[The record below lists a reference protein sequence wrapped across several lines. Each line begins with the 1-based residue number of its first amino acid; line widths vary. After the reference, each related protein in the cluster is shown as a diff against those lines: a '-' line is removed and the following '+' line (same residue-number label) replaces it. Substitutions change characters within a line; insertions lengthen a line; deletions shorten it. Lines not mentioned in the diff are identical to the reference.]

1 MLYLVKR
8 LTKKDEFK
16 LYVSWSGNLER
27 KKLMSKA
34 KILVTGIIPEQG
46 LVELKKNFDVF
57 YNSEIETR
65 EWILEHL
72 HEYDGLLL
80 MGTKADKELI
90 DAAGSNMKII
100 TANGVGFDHIDIEY
114 AKNKGIVVS
123 NCPTGVRIPTAEM
136 TFALILAAVRRL
148 HFYDKIVRSGNWVDV
163 SKQEYMGMSLQG
175 KTLGVYGMGRI
186 GSEVAKFCQAI
197 GMNVIYNDPHKLSPE
212 LEKRL
217 DVKYVDF
224 TTLVKE
230 SDVIT
235 LHAPALPSTTGI
247 FNAEVFDQMKNTA
260 YIVNA
265 ARGALIKQDD
275 LIDAL
280 KNHKIAGAGLDVFE
294 TEPKVPAALRELD
307 NVILSPHAGTGTL
320 EARTAI
326 AKEASN
332 NLISFFKDGKPVNWV
347 NK

>member
-1 MLYLVKR
+1 
-8 LTKKDEFK
+8 
-16 LYVSWSGNLER
+16 
-27 KKLMSKA
+27 MSKA

-46 LVELKKNFDVF
+46 LEELKKDFDVF
-57 YNSEIETR
+57 YEPKIETR

-90 DAAGSNMKII
+90 DAGSNLKII
-100 TANGVGFDHIDIEY
+100 TANGVGFDHIDIKY
-114 AKNKGIVVS
+114 AKSKGIVVS
-123 NCPTGVRIPTAEM
+123 NCPTGVRVPTAEM
-136 TFALILAAVRRL
+136 TFALILATVRRL
-148 HFYDKIVRSGNWVDV
+148 YFYDKVVRSGKWIDV
-163 SKQEYMGMSLQG
+163 SEQKYMGMSLQG

-186 GSEVAKFCQAI
+186 GSEVAKFCQVL
-197 GMNVIYNDPHKLSPE
+197 GMNVIYNDPHKLTPE

-224 TTLVKE
+224 NTLVKE

-247 FNAEVFDQMKNTA
+247 FNAAVFAQMKDTA
-260 YIVNA
+260 YIINA
-265 ARGALIKQDD
+265 ARGVLIKQDD
-275 LIDAL
+275 LINAL
-280 KNHKIAGAGLDVFE
+280 KNHEIAGAGLDVFE
-294 TEPKVPAALRELD
+294 TEPEIPEALRELD
-307 NVILSPHAGTGTL
+307 NVIMSPHAGTGTL

-332 NLISFFKDGKPVNWV
+332 NLISFLKDGKAVNWV

>member
-1 MLYLVKR
+1 
-8 LTKKDEFK
+8 
-16 LYVSWSGNLER
+16 
-27 KKLMSKA
+27 MSKA
-34 KILVTGIIPEQG
+34 KVLVTGIIPEQG
-46 LVELKKNFDVF
+46 LEELKKDFDVF
-57 YNSEIETR
+57 YEPEIETR
-65 EWILEHL
+65 EWILKHL

-90 DAAGSNMKII
+90 DAGSNLKII

-114 AKNKGIVVS
+114 AKRKGIVVS
-123 NCPTGVRIPTAEM
+123 NCPAGVRVPTAEM
-136 TFALILAAVRRL
+136 TFALILATVRRL
-148 HFYDKIVRSGNWVDV
+148 YFYDKVVRSGNWIDV
-163 SKQEYMGMSLQG
+163 SEQKYMGMSLQG

-197 GMNVIYNDPHKLSPE
+197 GMNVIYNDPHKLTPE
-212 LEKRL
+212 LEKQL

-224 TTLVKE
+224 DTLVKE

-247 FNAEVFDQMKNTA
+247 FNADVFDQMKDTA

-265 ARGALIKQDD
+265 ARGVLIKQDD

-294 TEPKVPAALRELD
+294 TEPEVPEALRELD
-307 NVILSPHAGTGTL
+307 NVIMSPHAGTGTL

-332 NLISFFKDGKPVNWV
+332 NLISFLKDGKAVNWV